1 MSHTGIASP
10 YSWDSPFHYSQ
21 ATVHNGV
28 VYVSGQAALGSD
40 GSIVGEDDFEAQAH
54 QVFANLKTVL
64 TAAGSD
70 LSKVFKVNIYMTD
83 MTNFPTIIEC
93 REKYFSQPYPAD
105 TTVEVTALAIPG
117 LLLEIDVIA
126 SVG

>member
-10 YSWDSPFHYSQ
+10 YTWDSPFHYSQ
-21 ATVHNGV
+21 ATVHNGI

-40 GSIVGEDDFEAQAH
+40 GSIVGENDFEAQAH

-83 MTNFPTIIEC
+83 MTQFPTIIEC
-93 REKYFSQPYPAD
+93 REKYFSKPYPAD

-126 SVG
+126 SVD

>member
-40 GSIVGEDDFEAQAH
+40 GSIVGENDFEAQAH

-93 REKYFSQPYPAD
+93 REKYLSKPYPAD

-126 SVG
+126 SVD

>member
-1 MSHTGIASP
+1 MSHSGIASP
-10 YSWDSPFHYSQ
+10 YTWDSPFHYSQ

-28 VYVSGQAALGSD
+28 VYVSGQAALGAD
-40 GSIVGEDDFEAQAH
+40 GSIVGENDFEAQAH

-64 TAAGSD
+64 AAAGSD

-93 REKYFSQPYPAD
+93 RETYFTKPYPAD

-126 SVG
+126 AVS

>member
-1 MSHTGIASP
+1 
-10 YSWDSPFHYSQ
+10 
-21 ATVHNGV
+21 V
-28 VYVSGQAALGSD
+28 VYVSGQAALGAD
-40 GSIVGEDDFEAQAH
+40 GSIVGENDFEAQAH

-64 TAAGSD
+64 AAAGSD

-83 MTNFPTIIEC
+83 MTQFPTIIEC
-93 REKYFSQPYPAD
+93 REKYFSKPYPAD

-126 SVG
+126 ALA

>member
-1 MSHTGIASP
+1 MSVTGIASP

-21 ATVHNGV
+21 ATIHNGV
-28 VYVSGQAALGSD
+28 VYVSGQAALDAAGA
-40 GSIVGEDDFEAQAH
+40 IVGEGDFEAQAH

-83 MTNFPTIIEC
+83 MTKFPTIVEC
-93 REKYFSQPYPAD
+93 REKYFSEPYPAD

-117 LLLEIDVIA
+117 LLLEVDVIA
-126 SVG
+126 ALN

>member
-1 MSHTGIASP
+1 MSHTGIVSP
-10 YSWDSPFHYSQ
+10 YSWDSPFYYSQ

-28 VYVSGQAALGSD
+28 VYVSGQAALGAD
-40 GSIVGEDDFEAQAH
+40 GSIVGENDFEAQAH

-64 TAAGSD
+64 AAAGSD

-83 MTNFPTIIEC
+83 MTQFPTIIEC
-93 REKYFSQPYPAD
+93 RAKYFSKPYLAD

-126 SVG
+126 SLA

>member
-21 ATVHNGV
+21 ATAHNGV
-28 VYVSGQAALGSD
+28 VYVSGQAALGPD
-40 GSIVGEDDFEAQAH
+40 GSIVGENDFEAQAH

-64 TAAGSD
+64 AAAGSD

-105 TTVEVTALAIPG
+105 STVEVTALAIPG
-117 LLLEIDVIA
+117 LMLEIDVIA
-126 SVG
+126 SVD

>member
-117 LLLEIDVIA
+117 LLLEIDAIA

>member
-10 YSWDSPFHYSQ
+10 YTWDSPFHYSQ

-40 GSIVGEDDFEAQAH
+40 GAIVGENDFEAQAH

-64 TAAGSD
+64 AAAGSD

-126 SVG
+126 SVS

>member
-28 VYVSGQAALGSD
+28 VYVSGQAALGPD
-40 GSIVGEDDFEAQAH
+40 GSIVGENDFVAQAH

-64 TAAGSD
+64 AAAGSD

-117 LLLEIDVIA
+117 LMLEIDVIA
-126 SVG
+126 SVD

>member
-1 MSHTGIASP
+1 MSHTGVASP

-28 VYVSGQAALGSD
+28 VYVSGQAAIGSD

-64 TAAGSD
+64 AAAGSD

-126 SVG
+126 SVS

>member
-40 GSIVGEDDFEAQAH
+40 GSIVGENDFEAQAH

-64 TAAGSD
+64 AAAGSD
-70 LSKVFKVNIYMTD
+70 LSKVFKVNIFLS
-83 MTNFPTIIEC
+83 NC
-93 REKYFSQPYPAD
+93 LRN
-105 TTVEVTALAIPG
+105 
-117 LLLEIDVIA
+117 
-126 SVG
+126 

>member
-1 MSHTGIASP
+1 MTHSGIESP
-10 YSWDSPFHYSQ
+10 YSWDSPFYYSQ

-28 VYVSGQAALGSD
+28 VYVSGQSALGPD
-40 GSIVGEDDFEAQAH
+40 GSIVGENDFEAQAH
-54 QVFANLKTVL
+54 QVFANLKLVL
-64 TAAGSD
+64 AKAGSD

-83 MTNFPTIIEC
+83 MSHFPTIIEC
-93 REKYFSQPYPAD
+93 REKYFTKPYPAD

-126 SVG
+126 AIA

>member
-1 MSHTGIASP
+1 MSHDGIASP

-40 GSIVGEDDFEAQAH
+40 GSIVGENDFEAQAH

-64 TAAGSD
+64 AAAGSN

-93 REKYFSQPYPAD
+93 REKYFSKPYPAD

-126 SVG
+126 SVD

>member
-40 GSIVGEDDFEAQAH
+40 GSIVGENDFEAQAH

-64 TAAGSD
+64 AAAGSD

-93 REKYFSQPYPAD
+93 REKYLSKPYPAD

-126 SVG
+126 SAD

>member
-1 MSHTGIASP
+1 MSYTGIASP

-28 VYVSGQAALGSD
+28 VYVSGQAALGAD
-40 GSIVGEDDFEAQAH
+40 GAIVGENDFEAQAH
-54 QVFANLKTVL
+54 QVFENLKTVL
-64 TAAGSD
+64 AAAGSD
-70 LSKVFKVNIYMTD
+70 LAKVFKVNIYMTD

-93 REKYFSQPYPAD
+93 REKYFSKPYPAD

-126 SVG
+126 AVG

>member
-21 ATVHNGV
+21 ATVHNGI

-40 GSIVGEDDFEAQAH
+40 GSIVGENDFEAQAH

-83 MTNFPTIIEC
+83 MTQFPTIIEC
-93 REKYFSQPYPAD
+93 REKYFSKPYPAD

-126 SVG
+126 SVD

>member
-1 MSHTGIASP
+1 MSHTGVASP

-64 TAAGSD
+64 AAAGSD

-126 SVG
+126 SVS

>member
-40 GSIVGEDDFEAQAH
+40 GSIVGQNNFEAQAH

-64 TAAGSD
+64 AAAGSD

-83 MTNFPTIIEC
+83 MTQFPTIIEC
-93 REKYFSQPYPAD
+93 REKYFSKPYPAD
-105 TTVEVTALAIPG
+105 TTVEVAALAIPG

-126 SVG
+126 ALA

>member
-1 MSHTGIASP
+1 MSVTAIPSP

-28 VYVSGQAALGSD
+28 VYVSGQASLGAD
-40 GSIVGEDDFEAQAH
+40 GAIVGEDDFVAQAH
-54 QVFANLKTVL
+54 QVFANLQTVL

-70 LSKVFKVNIYMTD
+70 LAKVFKVNIYLTD
-83 MTNFPTIIEC
+83 MSHFPTIIEC
-93 REKYFSQPYPAD
+93 REKYFSKPYPAD

-126 SVG
+126 AVD

>member
-1 MSHTGIASP
+1 MSHTGIESP
-10 YSWDSPFHYSQ
+10 YSWDKPFHYSQ
-21 ATVHNGV
+21 AIVHNGV
-28 VYVSGQAALGSD
+28 VYVSGQAALGPD
-40 GSIVGEDDFEAQAH
+40 GSIVGEDDFVAQAH

-64 TAAGSD
+64 TTAGSD

-83 MTNFPTIIEC
+83 MANFPTIIEC
-93 REKYFSQPYPAD
+93 REKYFTKPYPAD

-126 SVG
+126 AVS

>member
-1 MSHTGIASP
+1 MSYTGVDSP
-10 YSWDSPFHYSQ
+10 YSWDAPFHYSQ
-21 ATVHNGV
+21 ATIHNGI
-28 VYVSGQAALGSD
+28 VYVSGQAALGAD
-40 GSIVGEDDFEAQAH
+40 GAIVGEGDFAAQAH

-64 TAAGSD
+64 AKAGSD
-70 LSKVFKVNIYMTD
+70 LSKVFKVNIYLTD
-83 MTNFPTIIEC
+83 ASNFPTIVEC
-93 REKYFSQPYPAD
+93 REKYFAKPYPAD

>member
-21 ATVHNGV
+21 ATVHNEV
-28 VYVSGQAALGSD
+28 VYVSGQAALGAD
-40 GSIVGEDDFEAQAH
+40 GSIVGENDFEAQAH

-64 TAAGSD
+64 AAAGSD

-83 MTNFPTIIEC
+83 MTQFPTIIEC
-93 REKYFSQPYPAD
+93 REKYFSKPYPAD

-126 SVG
+126 ALA

>member
-1 MSHTGIASP
+1 MSHTGIASS

-40 GSIVGEDDFEAQAH
+40 GSIVGENDFEAQAH

-64 TAAGSD
+64 AAAGSD

-93 REKYFSQPYPAD
+93 REKYFSKPYPAD

-126 SVG
+126 SAD

>member
-1 MSHTGIASP
+1 MTHTGIDSP
-10 YSWDSPFHYSQ
+10 YTWDSPFHYSQ
-21 ATVHNGV
+21 ATVHTDI
-28 VYVSGQAALGSD
+28 VYVSGQAALASD
-40 GSIVGEDDFEAQAH
+40 GSIVGENDFDAQAH

-64 TAAGSD
+64 AAAGSD

-83 MTNFPTIIEC
+83 MSHFPTIIEC
-93 REKYFSQPYPAD
+93 REKYFSKPYPAD

-126 SVG
+126 SIN

>member
-1 MSHTGIASP
+1 MTHTGIDSP
-10 YSWDSPFHYSQ
+10 YTWDSPFHYSQ
-21 ATVHNGV
+21 ATVHNDI

-40 GSIVGEDDFEAQAH
+40 GSIVGENDFNAQAH

-64 TAAGSD
+64 AAAGSD

-83 MTNFPTIIEC
+83 MSHFPTIIEC
-93 REKYFSQPYPAD
+93 REKYFSKPYPAD

-126 SVG
+126 SIN

>member
-1 MSHTGIASP
+1 MSYTGIDSP
-10 YSWDSPFHYSQ
+10 YSWDSPFNYSQ
-21 ATVHNGV
+21 ATIHNGI
-28 VYVSGQAALGSD
+28 VYVSGQASLGAD
-40 GSIVGEDDFEAQAH
+40 GSFVGENDFEAQAH
-54 QVFANLKTVL
+54 QVFANLKSVL
-64 TAAGSD
+64 AAAGSD

-93 REKYFSQPYPAD
+93 RDKYFAKPYPAD

-126 SVG
+126 SVD

>member
-1 MSHTGIASP
+1 MSVTGIASP

-21 ATVHNGV
+21 ATIHNGV
-28 VYVSGQAALGSD
+28 VYVSGQAALDASGA
-40 GSIVGEDDFEAQAH
+40 IVGEGDFEAQAH

-64 TAAGSD
+64 AAAGSD
-70 LSKVFKVNIYMTD
+70 LSKVFKVNIYVTD
-83 MTNFPTIIEC
+83 MTKFPTIVEC
-93 REKYFSQPYPAD
+93 REKYFSKPYPAD

-126 SVG
+126 ALN